1 MSASTQPNESNNVI
15 LDQNEIKKFLL
26 KIVKNWYWFV
36 LFMAIGTGLSIAYL
50 YKAIPKYGVSAS
62 ILVKEKE
69 NALEDAFKGSL
80 SMNNNREN
88 LANETK
94 IITSTRLVEKVVD
107 TLKLDISYH
116 IKGRIKTGEVYK
128 GTPFKVIGQ
137 VHDPEFYGVPFN
149 ITIQNA
155 NSFKLEV
162 VYDEYIFTKIG
173 RFNEPIVTDK
183 FSVVVEGNA
192 EQIKSNARIAE
203 IEYLFIINNRN
214 YLVRKYQK
222 ALHVELEDEASV
234 INLTLEDEVTEK
246 TVDFLNMLVALYIEN
261 SVSVMKQVNENT
273 LEFIDRELEEVAN
286 SLNSVEGNLEQFQRQ
301 KSLIDPNQEQSAYF
315 QRMMDVEA
323 QRSTLNVQLNALDQI
338 YRYLTSGDENLAI
351 APSLLADQNDASLNS
366 AFNELYTLQQRRT
379 NLLFSNTPNSPVV
392 KELDNQISSAKKN
405 VIGMVL
411 NIRKTIVTNI
421 NSLSSQAGQFQGAIR
436 QMPSITRGLVN
447 ISRKVEIFEKIYLFL
462 LETRSQTVIARAGI
476 VADKSILEEAK
487 PNGIVKPAKEK
498 ILFLGIGAGIAIAFL
513 LMFVKSLFY
522 NYIQTKDDLKELT
535 TQPIIGVIAKA
546 KEASEDYLIVDKYP
560 QSPTAEAF
568 RVIRTNLTYF
578 SAKSESKIVL
588 ITSSLPAEGKS
599 FCAVNLASIL
609 ARAKK
614 KVILLDIDLHKPKQ
628 ANAFDIQNDVGLTTY
643 LVGKASINQ
652 IIKETPVQNLQ
663 IILTGP
669 RTPNAAELILD
680 NSLIELFAELRKHYE
695 YIILD
700 TAPVGLISDTLYLMK
715 YSDIN
720 LYVLKA
726 GFSKRDFVD
735 IAHQIMEKNHVKS
748 MNFILNN
755 VNPKH
760 IPGGYG
766 SGYYK

>member
-1 MSASTQPNESNNVI
+1 MSASSQSENNNVI

-26 KIVKNWYWFV
+26 KIVKNWFWFV
-36 LFMAIGTGLSIAYL
+36 LFIAIGAGLSVAYL

-62 ILVKEKE
+62 ILVKEQK
-69 NALEDAFKGSL
+69 NALEDAFKSSL
-80 SMNNNREN
+80 TMSNNREN

-94 IITSTRLVEKVVD
+94 IITSTRLIEKVVD

-128 GTPFKVIGQ
+128 GTPFKVVGQ
-137 VHDPEFYGVPFN
+137 VHDPELYGVPFN
-149 ITIQNA
+149 VTIQNA
-155 NSFKLEV
+155 TSFKLEV
-162 VYDEYIFTKIG
+162 IKDDYLFTKIG

-183 FSVVVEGNA
+183 FSVIIEGNTD
-192 EQIKSNARIAE
+192 QIKSNARINE
-203 IEYLFIINNRN
+203 IEYLFIVNNRN
-214 YLVRKYQK
+214 YLIRKYQK
-222 ALHVELEDEASV
+222 ALTVKLEDEASV
-234 INLTLEDEVTEK
+234 INLSLEDEVTEK
-246 TVDFLNMLVALYIEN
+246 TVDFLNMLVDLYIEN

-273 LEFIDRELEEVAN
+273 LAFIDRELEEVAN

-315 QRMMDVEA
+315 QRMMDVDA
-323 QRSTLNVQLNALDQI
+323 QRSKLNVQLNALDQI
-338 YRYLTSGDENLAI
+338 YRYLTSGDENMAI

-392 KELDNQISSAKKN
+392 KELDNQISSAKQN

-436 QMPSITRGLVN
+436 QMPTITRGLVN

-462 LETRSQTVIARAGI
+462 LETRSQTIIARAGI
-476 VADKSILEEAK
+476 VADKTIIESAK
-487 PNGIVKPAKEK
+487 PNGVVKPAKEK
-498 ILFLGIGAGIAIAFL
+498 ILFMGIAGGIAIAFL
-513 LMFVKSLFY
+513 LIFVKSLFY

-535 TQPIIGVIAKA
+535 TQPIIGVIARS
-546 KEASEDYLIVDKYP
+546 KEAGEDYLVVDKYP

-578 SAKSESKIVL
+578 SPKSESKIVL

-599 FCAVNLASIL
+599 FTAVNLASIL

-643 LVGKASINQ
+643 LVGKANMNQ
-652 IIKETPVQNLQ
+652 IIKETPIQNLQ

-680 NSLIELFAELRKHYE
+680 NSLVELFAELRKHYE

-735 IAHQIMEKNHVKS
+735 IAHQIMDKNQVKS